1 MKIYMDNCCLNRPFD
16 DQSNFRVH
24 LEAEAIKTI
33 ITLVE
38 QREWHLI
45 SSKILKFEISKIADE
60 SRKKE
65 LMVMES
71 LASEI
76 VQINSLIATR
86 ANEFERFGVQS
97 FDALHLA
104 CAENN
109 ADVLLTV
116 DDKFIKKA
124 HDIKKLN
131 ITVYNPLVWLN
142 EVLP

>member
-16 DQSNFRVH
+16 DQSNLRVH

-38 QREWHLI
+38 RQKWQLL
-45 SSKILKFEISKIADE
+45 SSKVLKFEISKLTDE

-65 LMVMES
+65 IMIMES
-71 LASEI
+71 LANSVIQVNEI
-76 VQINSLIATR
+76 IAVR
-86 ANEFERFGVQS
+86 ANEFERFGLQS

-104 CAENN
+104 CSENN

-116 DDKFIKKA
+116 DDKFLKKA
-124 HDIKKLN
+124 QAINDLAVK
-131 ITVYNPLVWLN
+131 VYNPLSFLN

>member
-1 MKIYMDNCCLNRPFD
+1 MDNCCLNRPFD
-16 DQSNFRVH
+16 NQANLRVH

-33 ITLVE
+33 ITLIE
-38 QREWHLI
+38 QQKWQLV

-76 VQINSLIATR
+76 IQINPLIATR
-86 ANEFERFGVQS
+86 ANEFERFGIQS

-104 CAENN
+104 CSENN

-124 HDIKKLN
+124 QSINKLN
-131 ITVYNPLVWLN
+131 ITVCNPLVWLN